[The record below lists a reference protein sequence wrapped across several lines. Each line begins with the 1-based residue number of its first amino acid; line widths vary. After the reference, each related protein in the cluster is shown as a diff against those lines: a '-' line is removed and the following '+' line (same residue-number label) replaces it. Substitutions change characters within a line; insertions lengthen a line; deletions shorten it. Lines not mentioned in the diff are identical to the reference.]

1 MVTPLLIFVCEGI
14 WEMAQE
20 SWSWEA
26 EERRE
31 NAMPALVP
39 ALDSFFEKHAFLR
52 KACRSK
58 PGFLNTPTHT
68 AGYDG
73 ISRL

>member
-1 MVTPLLIFVCEGI
+1 MLIFVCEGI

-39 ALDSFFEKHAFLR
+39 ALDSFFEKNAFLGM
-52 KACRSK
+52 ACRSK
-58 PGFLNTPTHT
+58 PRFLKTPTHT
-68 AGYDG
+68 AGYYG
-73 ISRL
+73 IFRL